1 MLTVTD
7 SAQTALKE
15 HFEKQNL
22 NSAIRVFLSQGGWS
36 GPSLALALDES
47 KETDNVYDI
56 NGITYLIDKAL
67 SEQAKE
73 VKVDFV
79 DNNGRSGFSVSSE
92 LNLGGGSCGTSC
104 SC

>member
-1 MLTVTD
+1 
-7 SAQTALKE
+7 
-15 HFEKQNL
+15 
-22 NSAIRVFLSQGGWS
+22 
-36 GPSLALALDES
+36 LALDES
-47 KETDNVYDI
+47 KETDDVFDI

-73 VKVDFV
+73 VKVDFI
-79 DNNGRSGFSVSSE
+79 DYNGRSGFSVSSA